1 MINLPNLIDD
11 AKCFQTVRDLRWPDG
26 VACPDCDSKEV
37 VKDETQPH
45 RQRSDCRACRRCFD
59 DLTGT
64 VFAGHHQPLRTW
76 ILCLYFM
83 GLNLSTYQIA
93 KELDLDRGDVQAMTT
108 MLRQGILERRPE
120 PALASEVE
128 HPEVPMDN
136 NTAER
141 SERGPVVGRMKHY
154 GSGSV
159 WSGQLAVMLFSLFQ
173 TLCLWGLN
181 PRQWL
186 TS

>member
-26 VACPDCDSKEV
+26 VACPHCDSKDV
-37 VKDETQPH
+37 VKDGKDETQPH
-45 RQRSDCRACRRCFD
+45 RQRYDCRGCGRRFD

-64 VFAGHHQPLRTW
+64 VFAGHRQPLQMW

-108 MLRQGILERRPE
+108 TLRQGIVERRPE
-120 PALASEVE
+120 PALEGEVE
-128 HPEVPMDN
+128 CDEVYVIAGHKGNPEAVKKKG
-136 NTAER
+136 E
-141 SERGPVVGRMKHY
+141 SGVG
-154 GSGSV
+154 GD
-159 WSGQLAVMLFSLFQ
+159 
-173 TLCLWGLN
+173 
-181 PRQWL
+181 
-186 TS
+186 

>member
-26 VACPDCDSKEV
+26 VACPHCDSKDV
-37 VKDETQPH
+37 VKDGKDETQPH
-45 RQRSDCRACRRCFD
+45 RQRYDCRGCGRRFD

-64 VFAGHHQPLRTW
+64 VFAGHRQPLQTW

-108 MLRQGILERRPE
+108 TLRQGIVARRPE
-120 PALASEVE
+120 PALSGEVE
-128 HPEVPMDN
+128 CDEVYVVAGHKGNPEAVKKTR
-136 NTAER
+136 TAN
-141 SERGPVVGRMKHY
+141 
-154 GSGSV
+154 
-159 WSGQLAVMLFSLFQ
+159 LA
-173 TLCLWGLN
+173 GL
-181 PRQWL
+181 
-186 TS
+186 SFVE